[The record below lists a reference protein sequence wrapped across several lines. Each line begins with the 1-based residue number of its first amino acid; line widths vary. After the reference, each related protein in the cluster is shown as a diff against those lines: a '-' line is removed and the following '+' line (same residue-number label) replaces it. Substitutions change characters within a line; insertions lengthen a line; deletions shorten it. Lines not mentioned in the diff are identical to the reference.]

1 VSSRTSIV
9 VVSAKKEQREGNSLD
24 VSEIKEERREQLIS
38 GSMMLSPEIS
48 VERVVLSSHIN
59 TS

>member
-1 VSSRTSIV
+1 V

-59 TS
+59 TSWS